1 MLHYQMLTSVIWF
14 FMQFQEKQ
22 DYLIKLS
29 KEEEEIQ
36 RQLEKQ
42 RQTEQKAQQKYK
54 VWLQKKNQ
62 EKIELE
68 KKEKVMLIIFSSGIQ
83 LLMKQSNSDR
93 SNYLDRRR
101 LP

>member
-1 MLHYQMLTSVIWF
+1 M
-14 FMQFQEKQ
+14 
-22 DYLIKLS
+22 KLS

-68 KKEKVMLIIFSSGIQ
+68 MKEKVMLIMFSSGIQ

-101 LP
+101 LL

>member
-1 MLHYQMLTSVIWF
+1 
-14 FMQFQEKQ
+14 MQFQEKQ